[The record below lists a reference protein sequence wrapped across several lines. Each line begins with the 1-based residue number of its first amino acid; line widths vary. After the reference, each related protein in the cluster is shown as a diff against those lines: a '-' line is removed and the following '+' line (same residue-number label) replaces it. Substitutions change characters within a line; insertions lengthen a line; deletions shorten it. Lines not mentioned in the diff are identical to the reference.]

1 MSRRKHPKLHI
12 PFDSFRDVDR
22 IEICA
27 HRQGEKP
34 VPWARKALLAQAR
47 AETMDTILRSMCMR
61 AVLEILYILRE
72 LAGPDVTQRAAA
84 KVEDTLR
91 KAESDASQ
99 ELE

>member
-1 MSRRKHPKLHI
+1 MPRRKHPKLHI
-12 PFDSFRDVDR
+12 PFKSFRDMD
-22 IEICA
+22 ILEFCA
-27 HRQGEKP
+27 NRNGMKL

-47 AETMDTILRSMCMR
+47 AETKDAILRSMSRR
-61 AVLEILYILRE
+61 AVLEILYILRA

-84 KVEDTLR
+84 QAAATLR

>member
-47 AETMDTILRSMCMR
+47 AETMDTILRSMSGP
-61 AVLEILYILRE
+61 AILEILCILRE
-72 LAGPDVTQRAAA
+72 LAGPDVTQRGAAQIA
-84 KVEDTLR
+84 ATLR
-91 KAESDASQ
+91 KVESDVSQ